1 MIVTLNGRAET
12 IDGVKDLC
20 YCIGLCTS
28 QDNAKMLED
37 AIEVLFDEDKVDA
50 EEAYDNIESFI
61 IETIRT
67 TDVILDAVD
76 KIKASITKTGIKKK
90 AFQKVLEEIDSEVYD
105 LKQIAVMS
113 NNGEY
118 GYWR

>member
-1 MIVTLNGRAET
+1 MIVVLNGRVET
-12 IDGVKDLC
+12 IDDVKDLY

-90 AFQKVLEEIDSEVYD
+90 AFQKALEEIDSETYD
-105 LKQIAVMS
+105 LKQIAIMS

-118 GYWR
+118 EHWR